1 MPHWWGRSVRGT
13 AHPVITLPVLV
24 IIHPPVVGLGMHF
37 YRVPHHP
44 SGNSNGQIQ
53 LNCPN
58 GPTMSQGIGGKRNF
72 GPSEGLRYPLSSIPI
87 VSTGA
92 NGGGIPTEPSFSIL
106 DLGKFCPLHMEY
118 FMGAQTI
125 GSQHRTH
132 LTPLWMVYLFPPV
145 RNFCV
150 RVCSPADRWE

>member
-92 NGGGIPTEPSFSIL
+92 NGGHPYGTQFFHP
-106 DLGKFCPLHMEY
+106 
-118 FMGAQTI
+118 
-125 GSQHRTH
+125 
-132 LTPLWMVYLFPPV
+132 
-145 RNFCV
+145 
-150 RVCSPADRWE
+150 